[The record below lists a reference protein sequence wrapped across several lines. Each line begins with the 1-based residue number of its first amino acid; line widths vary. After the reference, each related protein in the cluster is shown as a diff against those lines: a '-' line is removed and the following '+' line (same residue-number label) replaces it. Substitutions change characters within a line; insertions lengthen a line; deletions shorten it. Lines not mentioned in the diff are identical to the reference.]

1 MKSPGRRKSR
11 LEPIPGS
18 WVGQLDIIAKFN
30 AWEPQ
35 KIPTRICCFVI
46 VFPYANYF

>member
-1 MKSPGRRKSR
+1 MKSPGRRKSS
-11 LEPIPGS
+11 LEPILGS

-35 KIPTRICCFVI
+35 KIPARICFVI